1 MALESMDR
9 MSTLKH
15 FEQVGRRGFFRPVG
29 TMSFEQAIEVVAEA
43 MRHARS
49 LDLVDM
55 LVNTSGLAGFPTP
68 DVFARYSLA
77 SKWAESAGAA
87 LRVALVARAELVDPQ
102 KIGVLMAQNRGV
114 SGDVFTTEAAAI
126 AWLDLG
132 AGSSANS

>member
-1 MALESMDR
+1 MNP
-9 MSTLKH
+9 LKN

-29 TMSFEQAIEVVAEA
+29 VVSFDQAIEIVAEG

-49 LDLVDM
+49 LELVDL
-55 LVNTSGLAGFPTP
+55 LVNTTGLAGFPSP

-87 LRVALVARAELVDPQ
+87 MRVALVARADLIDPQ

-114 SGDVFTTEAAAI
+114 NGDVFPTESAAI
-126 AWLDLG
+126 AWLDSVTG
-132 AGSSANS
+132 TFATIP